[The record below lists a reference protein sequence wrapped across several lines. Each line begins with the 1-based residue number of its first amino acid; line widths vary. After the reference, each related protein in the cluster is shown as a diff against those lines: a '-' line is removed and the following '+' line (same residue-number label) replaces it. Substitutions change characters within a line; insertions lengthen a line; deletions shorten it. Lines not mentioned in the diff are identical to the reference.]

1 MSTREE
7 KEKEKKERFHVQD
20 MIEKWGAH
28 RWQNMVCMT
37 DDDCL
42 TAKNLRYEDEE
53 RYYEEWKR
61 ERIEEKKYV
70 VEQTANLSEKDKR
83 LWILEYEHQK
93 NCEIDWDMDDSEM
106 MQRQNKED
114 AERLAAW
121 EAKNNK

>member
-93 NCEIDWDMDDSEM
+93 NCEIRSASRSMAHTCNALLS
-106 MQRQNKED
+106 NP
-114 AERLAAW
+114 
-121 EAKNNK
+121 